1 MRSPLRW
8 FRRRSEFNLQSARRL
23 ELESEFSRFRG
34 KEIQLIPASAKG
46 GYDQIYYAM
55 ENGRHIAVVRVS
67 SPHKKQNDPVLPD
80 DPARP
85 LHAQQRLDREWDAYE
100 KLFPLGLSPEPI
112 WRTKDAIAC
121 SWVRW
126 RRASRMLVKR
136 RDMAWPILERA
147 LDAIR
152 RMHAAGVIHLDLN
165 TGNFLVQKTGPGI
178 SIIDFEFG
186 PVPWLDE
193 RQQMAYDYLLL
204 LNDIV
209 KPRRGG
215 QVILSDLPRLKDLLE
230 SAVPPQVRAAE
241 LGFCLKR
248 LNRMAAEPALREM
261 LERVFPRLNERSG
274 SLPPHP
280 AEDGRRG

>member
-1 MRSPLRW
+1 MATPWQTMSVPTSHEPECITIPDPEFHPFSMRSPLRW

-34 KEIQLIPASAKG
+34 NEILLIPASAKG

-55 ENGRHIAVVRVS
+55 ENGRHIAVVRVN
-67 SPHKKQNDPVLPD
+67 SPHKKQTDPVLPD
-80 DPARP
+80 DPAVP
-85 LHAQQRLDREWDAYE
+85 LDAQQRLEREWDAYSR
-100 KLFPLGLSPEPI
+100 LFPLGLSPEPI

-136 RDMAWPILERA
+136 REMAWPILERA
-147 LDAIR
+147 MD
-152 RMHAAGVIHLDLN
+152 
-165 TGNFLVQKTGPGI
+165 
-178 SIIDFEFG
+178 SIDFEFG
-186 PVPWLDE
+186 AVSWIDE

-215 QVILSDLPRLKDLLE
+215 KVILADLPRLKELLE
-230 SAVPPQVRAAE
+230 TTVPPQVRAAE

-248 LNRMAAEPALREM
+248 LSRMAAEPALREM
-261 LERVFPRLNERSG
+261 LEQVFPRLNDGS
-274 SLPPHP
+274 SLPAHP
-280 AEDGRRG
+280 AEDGSGR